1 LEITGLGRLKT
12 QIQTLK
18 KIVMKNKINIWLAF
32 AVILTI
38 AFSSCSKKESI
49 NPSNDNS
56 VVGNE
61 MVEQEIAVLNDQT
74 DDEFENSE
82 LMGGSETEGFYLDND
97 GIPDAY
103 QITESTADYIS
114 GSKRAGEARRFI
126 ACMKELNLSKDQ
138 IESLRK
144 AFKIY
149 EDCHSSIL
157 VRHRLAIKSLLA
169 KYNDKHAELVKA
181 LRNGRIT
188 KEEFAKKVQ
197 ELRKAFM
204 RERHEINSKVRTAL
218 KDCYSHLLKNIHR
231 ILNERQWKAFVNC
244 YRK

>member
-1 LEITGLGRLKT
+1 
-12 QIQTLK
+12 
-18 KIVMKNKINIWLAF
+18 MKNKINIWLAF

-49 NPSNDNS
+49 TPKTDNS
-56 VVGNE
+56 VVNNE
-61 MVEQEIAVLNDQT
+61 MVEQEISVLNDQT

-82 LMGGSETEGFYLDND
+82 LMGGTETEGFYLDND

-103 QITESTADYIS
+103 QITESTADYIL

-149 EDCHSSIL
+149 EECHSSIL
-157 VRHRLAIKSLLA
+157 VRHRLAIKSLLE
-169 KYNDKHAELVKA
+169 KYNNKHAELVKA
-181 LRNGRIT
+181 LREGKIT
-188 KEEFAKKVQ
+188 KRQFEERVQ
-197 ELRKAFM
+197 GLRKAFM
-204 RERHEINSKVRTAL
+204 QERHEINSKVRAAL
-218 KDCYSHLLKNIHR
+218 KECYAHLLKNINR